1 MSDRYLG
8 FANSNLGR
16 RLVDAL
22 GLPHPAPLERWQ
34 AGRLRPVEG
43 ALVLGGGPLA
53 NQLEAIAPRLTD
65 ELYSFAGNDLQAPAW
80 VAGLGPKLKAVVFD
94 ASHLSDSDQ
103 LSQLREFF
111 QPLLRSLA

>member
-1 MSDRYLG
+1 MTDRYLG

-22 GLPHPAPLERWQ
+22 GLPQPAPLERWQ

-53 NQLEAIAPRLTD
+53 NRVEAIAARLTD
-65 ELYSFAGNDLQAPAW
+65 ELYSFAGDGLQAQPW
-80 VAGLGPKLKAVVFD
+80 VAGLGPKL
-94 ASHLSDSDQ
+94 
-103 LSQLREFF
+103 
-111 QPLLRSLA
+111 

>member
-22 GLPHPAPLERWQ
+22 GLPRPAPLERWQ

-53 NQLEAIAPRLTD
+53 KQVEAIAPRLTD
-65 ELYSFAGNDLQAPAW
+65 EVYSFNADNLQAADQ
-80 VAGLGPKLKAVVFD
+80 ARTIAH
-94 ASHLSDSDQ
+94 HLAH
-103 LSQLREFF
+103 LTG
-111 QPLLRSLA
+111 